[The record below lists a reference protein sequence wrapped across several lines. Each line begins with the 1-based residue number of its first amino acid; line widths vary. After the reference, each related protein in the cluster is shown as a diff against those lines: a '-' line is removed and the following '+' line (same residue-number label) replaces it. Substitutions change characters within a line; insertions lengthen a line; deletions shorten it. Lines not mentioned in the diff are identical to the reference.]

1 MRERRYCVIGA
12 GYAGLG
18 IAKAF
23 IDAGLDYDHFE
34 ATDHVGGNWAHG
46 VYDSTTMISSK
57 QASAYSDYPM
67 PDDYPMFCSA
77 AQMRAYLQDY
87 ADHFGVTPRISFNTE
102 VTETTPIDATGMAG
116 WTVRL
121 DSGEVRRYAAVV
133 VANGHYWALNIPTYP
148 GQFTGKQIHSKRYRN
163 PSDVEGR
170 RVLVVGAGN
179 SGCDLAVESANAFG
193 SADLSM
199 RTGYWFIPKTM
210 WGVPVSSLDQI
221 WAPRFV
227 QKAAFKAALMVT
239 VGAYERYGLPKPGHD
254 LFDKD
259 VTVNSTMPYAVL
271 HGKVKT
277 RPEIKRFDGRTV
289 HFVDGSSG
297 EYDTILWAT
306 GFRTAFPFLA
316 PDLLEWHNGQP
327 LLYQH
332 VVPPR
337 LANLYF
343 FGNVAPRAGAG
354 KLITEGARLIT
365 KIALIQG
372 EVPVPLSNLLAK
384 IRKPQSTMLAGQSEL
399 LLDIAVLR
407 RLINTYTAID
417 RAALGLPSQTIPV
430 LPRNPLTEKRMSLPK
445 PNPARPAVVTGASSG
460 IGTALAENLA
470 ARGYSLIL
478 VARRKQRLDELAV
491 RLRTGHGVNI
501 EVIACDLSD
510 AESRAKLA
518 TDLGGREIAIL
529 CNNAGSATYGRLVD
543 MDPDAERD
551 QVSLN
556 VNAVHDLTLA
566 VLPGMIARRSGAI
579 LITGSTAGNQ
589 PSPNNATYSASK
601 AFANTFAESLHG
613 ELAGIGVTCS
623 LLAPGP
629 VRTEFAEAAGIPSL
643 ESLLPGYLWVSAED
657 AAKTAIAGLADG
669 RRRIVPGLFAKAQT
683 AGAALT
689 PSRLSNPVLR
699 AVYGRL

>member
-1 MRERRYCVIGA
+1 
-12 GYAGLG
+12 
-18 IAKAF
+18 
-23 IDAGLDYDHFE
+23 
-34 ATDHVGGNWAHG
+34 
-46 VYDSTTMISSK
+46 
-57 QASAYSDYPM
+57 
-67 PDDYPMFCSA
+67 
-77 AQMRAYLQDY
+77 
-87 ADHFGVTPRISFNTE
+87 
-102 VTETTPIDATGMAG
+102 
-116 WTVRL
+116 
-121 DSGEVRRYAAVV
+121 
-133 VANGHYWALNIPTYP
+133 
-148 GQFTGKQIHSKRYRN
+148 
-163 PSDVEGR
+163 
-170 RVLVVGAGN
+170 
-179 SGCDLAVESANAFG
+179 
-193 SADLSM
+193 
-199 RTGYWFIPKTM
+199 
-210 WGVPVSSLDQI
+210 
-221 WAPRFV
+221 
-227 QKAAFKAALMVT
+227 
-239 VGAYERYGLPKPGHD
+239 
-254 LFDKD
+254 
-259 VTVNSTMPYAVL
+259 
-271 HGKVKT
+271 
-277 RPEIKRFDGRTV
+277 
-289 HFVDGSSG
+289 
-297 EYDTILWAT
+297 
-306 GFRTAFPFLA
+306 
-316 PDLLEWHNGQP
+316 
-327 LLYQH
+327 
-332 VVPPR
+332 
-337 LANLYF
+337 
-343 FGNVAPRAGAG
+343 
-354 KLITEGARLIT
+354 
-365 KIALIQG
+365 
-372 EVPVPLSNLLAK
+372 
-384 IRKPQSTMLAGQSEL
+384 
-399 LLDIAVLR
+399 
-407 RLINTYTAID
+407 
-417 RAALGLPSQTIPV
+417 
-430 LPRNPLTEKRMSLPK
+430 MSLPK